1 MVVAVVVLVAGADR
15 ETAATCVGVAVLCYL
30 AAAALDRPWIA
41 WAGVLGGTVVVVVG
55 EVTGVGRWVVL
66 GAAGA
71 VLVAVA
77 LVVGAPRRPVLAQT
91 IAFAAYGGV
100 ALTALAIN
108 PRAGV
113 VLGGLAL
120 AAHAGWDAVHYRRG
134 IVVPRSLAEACVA
147 LDVPLGLGI
156 VVLGLTG

>member
-1 MVVAVVVLVAGADR
+1 M
-15 ETAATCVGVAVLCYL
+15 
-30 AAAALDRPWIA
+30 
-41 WAGVLGGTVVVVVG
+41 
-55 EVTGVGRWVVL
+55 
-66 GAAGA
+66 
-71 VLVAVA
+71 
-77 LVVGAPRRPVLAQT
+77 RPVLCSSRSPSSSAHRGGRFSRRRSP
-91 IAFAAYGGV
+91 FAAYGGV

>member
-1 MVVAVVVLVAGADR
+1 M
-15 ETAATCVGVAVLCYL
+15 
-30 AAAALDRPWIA
+30 DRPWIA
-41 WAGVLGGTVVVVVG
+41 WAGVVGGTVLVVVG

-100 ALTALAIN
+100 ALTTLAIN

-120 AAHAGWDAVHYRRG
+120 AAHAG
-134 IVVPRSLAEACVA
+134 
-147 LDVPLGLGI
+147 
-156 VVLGLTG
+156 